1 MQLLPP
7 LVTAQ
12 DFERALREFREAVGK
27 QWVFDSEEERRSYM
41 DTYSIGD
48 PTEHEPS
55 AAVAPS
61 SVAELQAVL
70 RVANRYHIPV
80 WPISMGKNFAY
91 GAAAPRLKG
100 SVVLDLKRMNRVL
113 EINEELGYALVEPG
127 VSFFDFYKA
136 LDARGMH
143 VWMSGPAHSWGSV
156 IGNALEHGVG
166 YTPYGM
172 HADQICGMEVV
183 LANGDIVRTGM
194 GAVAGTQEWQAY
206 RPGLGPIWD
215 GAFTQSN
222 FAIVTKMGIWLM
234 PEPEG
239 MAGVSISVPN
249 EEDLEALV
257 DTLRPLRLNDT
268 INAAYTIA
276 NGIRQITRVRQRDRL
291 YRGRD
296 HIPREVVAEQLKRQ
310 GSGWWSVIFNLF
322 ELPEVLDIRLAL
334 IEAAFKQNLP
344 NATIR
349 VNRWKKGEPK
359 QSWMRQDLSLG
370 PLGTVNWYG
379 GAGGHT
385 DFGPVIAPIGARVR
399 QVYDLV
405 YERFVEHGIDCW
417 VGMFGLGQRSI
428 VMVADLFYDRSD
440 AEMIERARRL
450 FKALT
455 QDAAKIG
462 VGLYRSHL
470 TFMDDAARMQT
481 FNDHAFMRFNETV
494 KQALDPNG
502 ILAPGKQGIW
512 PARFKQFKST

>member
-1 MQLLPP
+1 MSLLPP
-7 LVTAQ
+7 LVSAA
-12 DFERALREFREAVGK
+12 DFASALREFRDAVGTA
-27 QWVFDSEEERRSYM
+27 WVFDADEDRRSYM
-41 DTYSIGD
+41 DTFSIGD

-55 AAVAPS
+55 AAVAPK
-61 SVAELQAVL
+61 SVEELQAVL
-70 RVANRYHIPV
+70 RVANRYRIPV

-91 GAAAPRLKG
+91 GGAAPRLKG

-113 EINEELGYALVEPG
+113 EINDEIGYALVEPG
-127 VSFFDFYKA
+127 VSFFDFHRA
-136 LDARGMH
+136 LEERGMR

-166 YTPYGM
+166 YTPYGV

-194 GAVAGTQEWQAY
+194 GAVDGTKEWQVY
-206 RPGLGPIWD
+206 RQGFGPIWD
-215 GAFTQSN
+215 GVFTQSN

-234 PEPEG
+234 PEPEA

-249 EEDLEALV
+249 EEDLGLLV

-268 INAAYTIA
+268 INATYTIA

-296 HIPREVVAEQLKRQ
+296 HLPREVVAEQLKRQ
-310 GSGWWSVIFNLF
+310 GAGWWSVIFNLF
-322 ELPEVLDIRLAL
+322 ERPEVLDIRLAL
-334 IEAAFKQNLP
+334 IEAAFKKNIP
-344 NATIR
+344 GAKIT

-359 QSWMRQDLSLG
+359 QTWMRQDLSLG

-385 DFGPVIAPIGARVR
+385 DFGPVIAPIGARVQ
-399 QVYDLV
+399 QVYKLV
-405 YERFVEHGIDCW
+405 YDRFVEHGIDCW
-417 VGMFGLGQRSI
+417 VGMFGMGARSI
-428 VMVADLFYDRSD
+428 VMVADLFYDRTD
-440 AEMIERARRL
+440 ADMVERAKRL
-450 FKALT
+450 FRTLT
-455 QDAAKIG
+455 KDAAAIG
-462 VGLYRSHL
+462 VGVYRSHL

-481 FNDHAFMRFNETV
+481 FNDHAFMRFNEGV

-512 PARFKQFKST
+512 PARFKELKQ

>member
-1 MQLLPP
+1 MKLLPP
-7 LVTAQ
+7 LVAEQ
-12 DFERALREFREAVGK
+12 DFDRALREFRDAVGK
-27 QWVFDSEEERRSYM
+27 EWVFDSDEYRRSYM
-41 DTYSIGD
+41 DTFSIGD
-48 PTEHEPS
+48 PTENEPS
-55 AAVAPS
+55 AAVAPK
-61 SVAELQAVL
+61 SVEEVQAVL
-70 RVANRYHIPV
+70 RVANRYRIPV

-91 GAAAPRLKG
+91 GGAAPRLKG

-113 EINEELGYALVEPG
+113 EINEDVGYALVEPG
-127 VSFFDFYKA
+127 VSFFDFHKA

-166 YTPYGM
+166 YTPYGV

-183 LANGDIVRTGM
+183 LASGEVVRTGM
-194 GAVAGTQEWQAY
+194 GSVAGSKEWQAY
-206 RPGLGPIWD
+206 RPGFGPIWD
-215 GAFTQSN
+215 GVFTQSN

-239 MAGVSISVPN
+239 MAGVSISIPN
-249 EEDLEALV
+249 EDDLGVLV

-268 INAAYTIA
+268 INATYTIA
-276 NGIRQITRVRQRDRL
+276 HGIRQITRVRQRDRL

-296 HIPREVVAEQLKRQ
+296 HIPREVVAEQLQRQ
-310 GSGWWSVIFNLF
+310 GDGWWSVIFNLF
-322 ELPEVLDIRLAL
+322 ERPEVLDIRLAL
-334 IEAAFKQNLP
+334 IEQAFRRIAGAKI
-344 NATIR
+344 T

-359 QSWMRQDLSLG
+359 QAWMRQDLSLG

-385 DFGPVIAPIGARVR
+385 DFGPVIAPVGSRV
-399 QVYDLV
+399 QEVYKLV
-405 YERFVEHGIDCW
+405 FDRFVEHGIDCW
-417 VGMFGLGQRSI
+417 VGMFGLGHRSI
-428 VMVADLFYDRSD
+428 VMVADLFYDRTD
-440 AEMIERARRL
+440 AEMVERARRL
-450 FKALT
+450 FRTLT
-455 QDAAKIG
+455 KDAAAIG

-481 FNDHAFMRFNETV
+481 FNDHAFMRLNETV

-512 PARFKQFKST
+512 PARFKGFRN